1 MASFALL
8 RILFVLFGKACV
20 FIAIIFLDE
29 VEQLCADALEAQR
42 AAGRVFLDRCRS
54 GFGSLSLGLATSAV
68 AIALGRPRPPSAS
81 LVRRKQRR

>member
-20 FIAIIFLDE
+20 FIGIIFLDE

-42 AAGRVFLDRCRS
+42 AAGRGFLDRCRS
-54 GFGSLSLGLATSAV
+54 GLQRARSRLLWGDRGLRARA
-68 AIALGRPRPPSAS
+68 
-81 LVRRKQRR
+81 